1 MQDAFGNKI
10 GGKSLSDGTQ
20 LISLIASQNNQET
33 FLYEYAIV
41 ASTAAAAGTTGDVS
55 GYGLPFKNLKFTK
68 SAAVEAVTIRLAI
81 NGRGVACI
89 KISGLT
95 TETIAI
101 TALIDGTNATD
112 ALCVRKTD
120 GTFAAATVLGNGTY
134 FLVLS

>member
-10 GGKSLSDGTQ
+10 GGKSDASGNQ
-20 LISLIASQNNQET
+20 YVRAIASQNNAES
-33 FLYEYAIV
+33 FLYEYLIS
-41 ASTAAAAGTTGDVS
+41 STAAAAGTTGDVS
-55 GYGLPFKNLKFTK
+55 GYGMPFKNLKFTK
-68 SAAVEAVTIRLAI
+68 SAAVETLTMRLAI

-95 TETIAI
+95 GETVAI

-112 ALCVRKTD
+112 AICVRKTD
-120 GTFAAATVLGNGTY
+120 GTFAAASALANGTY